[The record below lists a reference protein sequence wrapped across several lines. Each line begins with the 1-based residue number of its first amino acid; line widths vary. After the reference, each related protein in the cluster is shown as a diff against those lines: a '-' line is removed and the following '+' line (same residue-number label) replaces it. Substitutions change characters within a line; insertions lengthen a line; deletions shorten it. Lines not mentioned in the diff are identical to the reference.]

1 MKRSMDYP
9 AKLRWHGLFVALIL
23 SAYLSGFQLL
33 TAANASPPAKQ
44 EEQRPSIVLKG
55 NDGTT
60 AQKVDEQFFVGKVIN
75 VTPLQVNDKL
85 LQATGMTSKQQL
97 VTVEIEE
104 GPLKGLQAKVLNEI
118 TDNPAFNVEVTPG
131 REVILSVVGASGKT
145 KPEVNIADYHRAPFL
160 LWLLAVFLLAFVI
173 FGGRTGLKSLVG
185 LAVSV
190 ILIVLVLLPLSLQ
203 GIYPLATSAGICLLS
218 ALATILAVGGFS
230 KKSAAALIGTVGGVI
245 IAGVAAQLVIM
256 AAPLTGLSSEE
267 AQILRGSVL
276 ALKPNFYSGLL
287 AAGML
292 IGALGVIMDVGI
304 SIASSVQEIANANR
318 KLSAHQLYTS
328 GMNVGRDIMGT
339 MTNTLVLAYTG
350 GALPLLMLASLMPLG
365 KLINLDIFATEIV
378 AALSGSLGL
387 VCTIPLT
394 ALAAAVLMAR
404 QTVDDKEILKGL
416 APIDNSDKSAP
427 VK

>member
-1 MKRSMDYP
+1 MDYP

-23 SAYLSGFQLL
+23 SAYVSGFQLL
-33 TAANASPPAKQ
+33 TAAKASPPAKQ

-203 GIYPLATSAGICLLS
+203 GIYPLATSA
-218 ALATILAVGGFS
+218 GFS

>member
-1 MKRSMDYP
+1 MDYP
-9 AKLRWHGLFVALIL
+9 AKLGWHGLFVALIL

-33 TAANASPPAKQ
+33 TAAKASPPAKQ

>member
-1 MKRSMDYP
+1 MDYP
-9 AKLRWHGLFVALIL
+9 AKLRLHGLFVALIL
-23 SAYLSGFQLL
+23 SAYLSGFQLV
-33 TAANASPPAKQ
+33 TAAKASPPSKQ
-44 EEQRPSIVLKG
+44 EEQRPSILLKS
-55 NDGTT
+55 NDGT
-60 AQKVDEQFFVGKVIN
+60 AALKVDEQFFVGKVIN
-75 VTPLQVNDKL
+75 VTPLQVNDQL

-104 GPLKGLQAKVLNEI
+104 GPLKGLQAKILNEI

-131 REVILSVVGASGKT
+131 KEVILSVVGTTGKT
-145 KPEVNIADYHRAPFL
+145 KPEVNIADYHRAPVL

-173 FGGRTGLKSLVG
+173 FGGRTGLKSLAG

-245 IAGVAAQLVIM
+245 IAGVAAQMVIL

-416 APIDNSDKSAP
+416 APIDSSDKSAP

>member
-1 MKRSMDYP
+1 MDYP